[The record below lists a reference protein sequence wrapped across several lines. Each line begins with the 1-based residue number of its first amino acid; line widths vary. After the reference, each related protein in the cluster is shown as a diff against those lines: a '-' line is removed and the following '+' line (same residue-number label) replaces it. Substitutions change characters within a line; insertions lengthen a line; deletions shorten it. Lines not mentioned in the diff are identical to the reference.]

1 MIINRFIN
9 ITLKVLL
16 CIILIAAVPMC
27 FISLYG
33 SSIAGT
39 IVISLVMA
47 ASLFMG
53 YKIINSNMDNRKKA
67 LLLFAIAAALRI
79 LWLMNADNTPNS
91 DFNTMY
97 YEGNQFIHGNS
108 QVFKGTSYAARFPHF
123 IMTILYMGLM
133 QYLFP
138 QTNLC
143 AMKGVNLFLGLVV
156 IWIIY
161 AAANEIF
168 EDRKKSLYTL
178 LIACIFPP
186 FITYTSVFCSENLAM
201 PFYMGAVLLFLK
213 AVHKSNGNISGKD
226 RADSCSNID
235 SYGNGNSYSN
245 INSYVNGN
253 CCGDGNSNDN
263 SMDSEEIK
271 SKSDINIRSDIRGK
285 GNIKDNRKSFEF
297 LIMSGIVL
305 GIGNLLRMIADV
317 VLIAYVLYIVIYF
330 KDGILKKIADILC
343 VTLPYFMILV
353 CVSTGLQKMN
363 ITENPLWRGSE
374 PKITSVLRGTN
385 ISSLGMWNVED
396 TAVAE
401 NNIGN
406 YDEIEK
412 ECKDIIYQRLTTTN
426 PLKLTAFYI
435 GKVAS
440 QWCIGDFSGS
450 LWTQKDMA
458 AEKIIFKIGMFGSMP
473 LQIIYSFI
481 LMMIFYGLRN
491 RKNIIL
497 YPELN
502 LFYIIFLGYIGAYL
516 LTENQ
521 CRYGY
526 IASWLFVVLGADGIT
541 SFIEIM
547 KKKHCLSAHTDT
559 SYESNSL

>member
-1 MIINRFIN
+1 MKMIINRFIN

-27 FISLYG
+27 FIALYG
-33 SSIAGT
+33 SSISGT

-47 ASLFMG
+47 ASLVMG
-53 YKIINSNMDNRKKA
+53 YRIINSNMDNKKKA
-67 LLLFAIAAALRI
+67 LLLFVIATALRI

-108 QVFKGTSYAARFPHF
+108 QVLKGTSYAARFPHLT
-123 IMTILYMGLM
+123 MTVIYMGLM

-138 QTNLC
+138 QMNLY
-143 AMKGVNLFLGLVV
+143 AMKAVNLFLGLAV

-161 AAANEIF
+161 TAAYEIF
-168 EDRKKSLYTL
+168 KNRKKTLYTL

-213 AVHKSNGNISGKD
+213 AVHKSNDKISESDKD
-226 RADSCSNID
+226 
-235 SYGNGNSYSN
+235 
-245 INSYVNGN
+245 
-253 CCGDGNSNDN
+253 
-263 SMDSEEIK
+263 K
-271 SKSDINIRSDIRGK
+271 F
-285 GNIKDNRKSFEF
+285 KSFK
-297 LIMSGIVL
+297 LLAVSGMAL
-305 GIGNLLRMIADV
+305 GIGNLFRMIADV
-317 VLIAYVLYIVIYF
+317 VMIAYVLYIAVYF
-330 KDGILKKIADILC
+330 KEGILKKIESILC
-343 VTLPYFMILV
+343 VTIPYFLVLV
-353 CVSTGLQKMN
+353 CVSTCLQKMN
-363 ITENPLWRGSE
+363 ITEKPLWRGSE

-385 ISSLGMWNVED
+385 ISSLGMWNAED
-396 TAVAE
+396 AAVAE
-401 NNIGN
+401 ENIGN

-412 ECKDIIYQRLTTTN
+412 ECREIIYKRLTTTN
-426 PLKLTAFYI
+426 PLKLAAFYV

-450 LWTQKDMA
+450 LWTQKDMDDDR
-458 AEKIIFKIGMFGSMP
+458 IIFKIGMFGSVPM
-473 LQIIYSFI
+473 QILYTVI

-491 RKNIIL
+491 KKNIIQ

-502 LFYIIFLGYIGAYL
+502 LFYLIFLGYIGAYV

-526 IASWLFVVLGADGIT
+526 IASWLFVVLGSDGIIT
-541 SFIEIM
+541 YIENMM
-547 KKKHCLSAHTDT
+547 KKHHILNQTNT
-559 SYESNSL
+559 SYENTSL